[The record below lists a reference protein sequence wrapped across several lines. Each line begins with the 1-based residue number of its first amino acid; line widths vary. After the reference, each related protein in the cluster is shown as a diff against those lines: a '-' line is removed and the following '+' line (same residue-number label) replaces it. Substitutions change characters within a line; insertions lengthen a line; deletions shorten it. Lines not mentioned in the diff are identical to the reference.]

1 MNTQQY
7 LEQLKSGEEMK
18 FLDFTDFT
26 DFTDLIDNEY
36 TFVPTA
42 FMNADLANKDDENQG
57 SAKVFCFG
65 LMHSLSEREVVK
77 CFGEHYQSV
86 LDSPQDPSSHLNIR
100 SFMNSGWGGVT
111 NDFSDLTIKENI
123 NDTSSFRRR
132 K

>member
-7 LEQLKSGEEMK
+7 IEQLRSGNQMK
-18 FLDFTDFT
+18 FSDFI
-26 DFTDLIDNEY
+26 DLIAREY
-36 TFVPTA
+36 RFLNIA
-42 FMNADLANKDDENQG
+42 FENSGVFNSKDENQG

-65 LMHSLSEREVVK
+65 LMHSLSEREVIK

-86 LDSPQDPSSHLNIR
+86 LDSPQDQSSHLNIR

-111 NDFSDLTIKENI
+111 IDFAALTIKENI